1 MNPTNLI
8 VSLRYVLYKL
18 ENDNISNEQLEL
30 LKEFVLK
37 LNFTEFNSNKS
48 EKDLMKY
55 LSVGWYICENIL

>member
-8 VSLRYVLYKL
+8 VSLRDVLYKL

-30 LKEFVLK
+30 LKEFILK
-37 LNFTEFNSNKS
+37 LNFTEFNNDKS

>member
-8 VSLRYVLYKL
+8 VSLRDVLYKL

-37 LNFTEFNSNKS
+37 LNFTEFNSNKT

>member
-8 VSLRYVLYKL
+8 VSLRDVLYRL

-55 LSVGWYICENIL
+55 LSIGWYICENIL